1 MNNYEEK
8 VVAVVDPLTSAVEEE
23 LATEITDI
31 EVRAGGMVVAN
42 DQQYTEAGEFG
53 VLLKQKMAEVTEF
66 FAPMKK
72 AAHDAHKQVCDRE
85 KQMLAPLKNA
95 ESILKKS
102 MGAYA
107 LKKEQERKAAE
118 EAARRLAQEEADR
131 KLEAAIAAEQN
142 GDADALKAAMLD
154 AEIADSASRMVT
166 VESETPKAKGV
177 SFQKDWEI
185 TDIDL
190 SKVPDTVSGVL
201 IRPVDTAAVMKLIRA
216 TKGAIQIEGITYR
229 ETSKMS
235 FRRS

>member
-1 MNNYEEK
+1 MNSCEEK
-8 VVAVVDPLTSAVEEE
+8 VVAVVEPLTSAGEDE
-23 LATEITDI
+23 LAVEVTDI
-31 EVRAGGMVVAN
+31 EVRAEGLVVTD

-53 VLLKQKMAEVTEF
+53 VLLKQKMAEVTAF

-85 KQMLAPLKNA
+85 KQMLTPLKNA

-102 MGAYA
+102 MGTYA
-107 LKKEQERKAAE
+107 LKKEQERRAAE

-131 KLEAAIAAEQN
+131 KLEAAIAAEQS
-142 GDADALKAAMLD
+142 GDADAVKAAMID

-166 VESETPKAKGV
+166 VEHDTPKAKGV
-177 SFQKDWEI
+177 SVQKDWEI

-190 SKVPDTVSGVL
+190 SKVPDTVAGVV

-216 TKGAIQIEGITYR
+216 SKGAIQIEGITYQ
-229 ETSKMS
+229 ETAKMS

>member
-8 VVAVVDPLTSAVEEE
+8 VVAVVDPLTSAGENE
-23 LATEITDI
+23 LAVEVTDI
-31 EVRAGGMVVAN
+31 EVRAEGLVVAD

-53 VLLKQKMAEVTEF
+53 VMLKQKMAEVTEF

-102 MGAYA
+102 MGDYA
-107 LKKEQERKAAE
+107 LKKERERKAAE

-142 GDADALKAAMLD
+142 GDSDALKAAMLD
-154 AEIADSASRMVT
+154 AEIADTASRT
-166 VESETPKAKGV
+166 VIVENGTPKAKGV
-177 SFQKDWEI
+177 SMQKDWEI

-190 SKVPDTVSGVL
+190 SKVPDSIAGVI

-216 TKGAIQIEGITYR
+216 SKGAIQIEGITYR
-229 ETSKMS
+229 ETAKMS

>member
-1 MNNYEEK
+1 MNSCEEK
-8 VVAVVDPLTSAVEEE
+8 VVAVVEPLTSAGEDE
-23 LATEITDI
+23 LAVEVTDI
-31 EVRAGGMVVAN
+31 EVRAEGLVVTD

-53 VLLKQKMAEVTEF
+53 VLLKQKMAEVTAF

-85 KQMLAPLKNA
+85 KQMLTPLKNA

-102 MGAYA
+102 MGVYA
-107 LKKEQERKAAE
+107 LKKEQERRAAE

-131 KLEAAIAAEQN
+131 KLEAAIAAEQS
-142 GDADALKAAMLD
+142 GDADAVKAAMID

-166 VESETPKAKGV
+166 VEPDTPKAKGV
-177 SFQKDWEI
+177 SVQKDWEI
-185 TDIDL
+185 TGIDL
-190 SKVPDTVSGVL
+190 SKVPDTVAGVI

-216 TKGAIQIEGITYR
+216 SKGAIQIEGITYQ
-229 ETSKMS
+229 ETAKMS

>member
-1 MNNYEEK
+1 MNSCEEK
-8 VVAVVDPLTSAVEEE
+8 VVAVVEPFTSAGEDE
-23 LATEITDI
+23 LAVEVTDI
-31 EVRAGGMVVAN
+31 EVRAEGLVVTD

-53 VLLKQKMAEVTEF
+53 ILLKQKMAEVTAF

-85 KQMLAPLKNA
+85 KQMLTPLKNA

-107 LKKEQERKAAE
+107 LKKEQERRAAE

-131 KLEAAIAAEQN
+131 KLEAAIAAEQS
-142 GDADALKAAMLD
+142 GDADAVKVAMID

-166 VESETPKAKGV
+166 VEPDTPKAKGV
-177 SFQKDWEI
+177 SVQKDWEI
-185 TDIDL
+185 TGIDL
-190 SKVPDTVSGVL
+190 SKVPDTVAGVV

-216 TKGAIQIEGITYR
+216 SKGAIQIEGITYQ
-229 ETSKMS
+229 ETAKMS

>member
-190 SKVPDTVSGVL
+190 RKVPDTVAGVL

-216 TKGAIQIEGITYR
+216 TKGAIQIKGITYR

-235 FRRS
+235 FRRG

>member
-8 VVAVVDPLTSAVEEE
+8 VVAVVDPLTSAGEEE
-23 LATEITDI
+23 LATQVTDI
-31 EVRAGGMVVAN
+31 ELRAECLIVADDN
-42 DQQYTEAGEFG
+42 QYAEAGEFG
-53 VLLKQKMAEVTEF
+53 VLLKNKMAEVTEF

-72 AAHDAHKQVCDRE
+72 AAHNAHKQVCDRE

-107 LKKEQERKAAE
+107 LKKEQECRAAE
-118 EAARRLAQEEADR
+118 EAVRRLAQEEANR

-142 GDADALKAAMLD
+142 GDVDALKAAMLD
-154 AEIADSASRMVT
+154 AEIADTASRT
-166 VESETPKAKGV
+166 VIVENDTPKAKGV
-177 SFQKDWEI
+177 SMQKDWEI
-185 TDIDL
+185 IDVDL
-190 SKVPDTVSGVL
+190 SKVPDSIAGVV

-216 TKGAIQIEGITYR
+216 SKGAIQIEGITYR
-229 ETSKMS
+229 ETAKMS

>member
-1 MNNYEEK
+1 MNSCEEK
-8 VVAVVDPLTSAVEEE
+8 VVAVVEPLTSAGEDE
-23 LATEITDI
+23 LAVEVTDI
-31 EVRAGGMVVAN
+31 EVRAEGLVVTD

-53 VLLKQKMAEVTEF
+53 VLLKQKMAEVTAF

-85 KQMLAPLKNA
+85 KQMLTPLKNA

-107 LKKEQERKAAE
+107 LKKEQERRAAE

-131 KLEAAIAAEQN
+131 KLEAAIAAERS
-142 GDADALKAAMLD
+142 GDADAVKAAMID

-166 VESETPKAKGV
+166 VEPDTPKAKGV
-177 SFQKDWEI
+177 SVQKDWEI

-190 SKVPDTVSGVL
+190 SKVPDTVAGVV

-216 TKGAIQIEGITYR
+216 SKGVIQIEGITYQ
-229 ETSKMS
+229 ETAKMS

>member
-1 MNNYEEK
+1 MNSCEEK
-8 VVAVVDPLTSAVEEE
+8 VVAVVEPLTSAGEDE
-23 LATEITDI
+23 LAVEVTDI
-31 EVRAGGMVVAN
+31 EVRAEGLVVTD

-53 VLLKQKMAEVTEF
+53 VLLKQKMAEVTAF

-85 KQMLAPLKNA
+85 KQMLTPLKNA

-107 LKKEQERKAAE
+107 LKKEQERRAAE

-131 KLEAAIAAEQN
+131 KLEAAITAEQS
-142 GDADALKAAMLD
+142 GDANAVRAAMID

-166 VESETPKAKGV
+166 VEPDTPKAKGV
-177 SFQKDWEI
+177 SVQKDWEI
-185 TDIDL
+185 TGIDL
-190 SKVPDTVSGVL
+190 SKVPDTVAGVV

-216 TKGAIQIEGITYR
+216 SKGAIQIEGITYQ
-229 ETSKMS
+229 ETAKMS

>member
-8 VVAVVDPLTSAVEEE
+8 VVAVVDPLTSAGEEE

-31 EVRAGGMVVAN
+31 EVRAGGLVVAN

-107 LKKEQERKAAE
+107 LKKEQERKVAE

-154 AEIADSASRMVT
+154 AEIADSASRMVP

-190 SKVPDTVSGVL
+190 SKVPDTIAGVL